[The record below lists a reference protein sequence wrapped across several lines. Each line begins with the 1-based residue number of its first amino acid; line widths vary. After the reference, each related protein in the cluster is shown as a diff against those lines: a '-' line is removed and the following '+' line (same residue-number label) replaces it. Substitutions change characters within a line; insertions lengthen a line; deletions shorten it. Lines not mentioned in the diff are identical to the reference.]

1 MIHVNGKDYL
11 FAKCTGYVAAFSFI
25 RRLGLACV
33 ESGAVCQTG
42 RDGIGRQPRST
53 NMSPIAEVAASLRS
67 CIAHIISF
75 PANLNGDGLW
85 TQRLP
90 SCFLHPL
97 YFFLSANP
105 SSPVLILR
113 IAFIPYIHHT

>member
-11 FAKCTGYVAAFSFI
+11 FAKCTGYVAAFSLI
-25 RRLGLACV
+25 RWLGLACV
-33 ESGAVCQTG
+33 ESGVVCQTG
-42 RDGIGRQPRST
+42 RDDFGRQPQST
-53 NMSPIAEVAASLRS
+53 NLGPIAEVAAPLWS
-67 CIAHIISF
+67 CIADIYSF
-75 PANLNGDGLW
+75 AANLNGDGLW